1 MKKLLKFIA
10 LIIPVFLYS
19 QKSIQNAVDSSAMIV
34 SGEVV
39 QQYSYWTESRSTIYT
54 VNTVEVSKIFKSN
67 HSPSYVNVITE
78 GGLVG
83 MDGLIVSH
91 QVRLRKKTKGYFF
104 LQMID
109 VNLLGYKS
117 EENLYKFENNANGF
131 FSYDAYKD
139 EVKLP
144 KDKLKR
150 DDFET
155 ILSSRSNQK
164 TTLIKSQL
172 LSSHIS
178 SLSSSAV
185 IDQLNP
191 TTIEAGDSQ
200 ILTINGSGFGTPSG
214 NTFGDVEFKNADD
227 GGDTWLEVLN
237 SQIVSWSDNQIKVE
251 VPDFAGSGNVRVI
264 TLDNA
269 TVESSQS
276 IVVPY
281 AISNVTYQNRAYPIH
296 HPGSMS
302 NNGSQVDNVQNGAYI
317 FQYND
322 EFLQNEDAVTHFED
336 ALEDWVCGAGINFEI
351 SSETTTIDD
360 QSRDYVNTISFAD
373 IESLGVT
380 YQFFSGCDSNDGT
393 INWIWSDI
401 DILFSSGTNFGYG
414 SVNGNQIDFEEVSRH
429 EIGHA
434 VGFGHNI
441 NSSTLMH
448 YSVSSGNKT
457 FTIDPYFTGSQII
470 LSRDISAQ
478 VCGLEL
484 HTLSECSSIDPNL
497 DSDGDGVKDIR
508 DDCPDTLENVDV
520 DDNGCALY
528 QLDSDFDGV
537 TDDIDQCATTPIGA
551 LVDEFGCADTDA
563 DGIFDYIDLCPNTPS
578 GFAIDTDGC
587 ADFQKD
593 SDGDGVNDAEDQ
605 CEGTNTDD
613 IVDVTGCSVFFLD
626 QENFTIEVVSESC
639 SNSNDGR
646 IEVSIENTGFDYT
659 AIVNDTSHQFNQNT
673 GFSKTIGNLSS
684 GSYDIC
690 FGVDGVQ
697 EFEQCFG
704 FIVTEPNSIDAYT
717 VIDSDLG
724 YVDLNL
730 SGASD
735 YTVVIN
741 SQIYSIQGDFARL
754 PVDVGLNTIMIYTEN
769 SCQGIIEK
777 DVFVSESA
785 SIFPN
790 PASSQFSV
798 LIGGNDN
805 LVHISIVDLHGKTVQ
820 SNQYRLGGL
829 QRQIDLSIDAL
840 NDGIYFV
847 EIQSKSIQKNI
858 KLVKYNQ

>member
-10 LIIPVFLYS
+10 LFIPVFLYS

-39 QQYSYWTESRSTIYT
+39 QQYSYWNESRSTIYT

-139 EVKLP
+139 EVTLP

-200 ILTINGSGFGTPSG
+200 ILTITGSGFGTPSG

-227 GGDTWLEVLN
+227 GGDTWLEVL
-237 SQIVSWSDNQIKVE
+237 STQIVSWSDDKIQVE
-251 VPDFAGSGNVRVI
+251 VPDFAGSGKVRVT
-264 TLDNA
+264 TLDN
-269 TVESSQS
+269 TIVESSQS
-276 IVVPY
+276 IEVPY
-281 AISNVTYQNRAYPIH
+281 AISNVTYQNIAYPIYY
-296 HPGSMS
+296 PGSMS
-302 NNGSQVDNVQNGAYI
+302 NNGTQVDNVQNGKYI

-322 EFLQNEDAVTHFED
+322 EFSQNEEAVTYFEN

-351 SSETTTIDD
+351 SSETTTIGEEN
-360 QSRDYVNTISFAD
+360 RDYVNTISFAD
-373 IESLGVT
+373 IQSLGVT
-380 YQFFSGCDSNDGT
+380 YQFFSGCDNNGT
-393 INWIWSDI
+393 LNWIWSDI

-448 YSVSSGNKT
+448 YSVSSGDKT

-470 LSRDISAQ
+470 LSRDTSVQ

-484 HTLSECSSIDPNL
+484 HTISECSSIDPNL

-508 DDCPDTLENVDV
+508 DDCPDTLENVDI

-578 GFAIDTDGC
+578 GFTVDTDGC

-717 VIDSDLG
+717 VIDPDLG

-777 DVFVSESA
+777 DIFVSESA